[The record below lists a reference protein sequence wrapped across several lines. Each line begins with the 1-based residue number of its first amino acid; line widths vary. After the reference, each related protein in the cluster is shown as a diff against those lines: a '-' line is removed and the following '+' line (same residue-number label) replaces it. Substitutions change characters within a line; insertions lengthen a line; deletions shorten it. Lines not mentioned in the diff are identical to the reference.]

1 MKFDKNTSEPE
12 KTVQIELNQNLEKIK
27 KCSKCKKLL
36 PIKHFYHVNRTK
48 DGYDTQCRKCRL
60 DCKNT
65 QLQRPLVSDEKYQSL
80 IDLVKKREENEKI
93 LKDGFK
99 ICNLCNRKL
108 LFSEFAKNIRRAGGF
123 NDECR
128 DCVSKR
134 GAARY
139 EERGFSAPERINT
152 IRNGAKKIKLPYD
165 IDQKFLEEKFTEQ
178 CGLCFYSK
186 LLMTKTVGKSNT
198 ASVDRIQASKGYT
211 RDNVVLC
218 CDSVNSMKNSM
229 SYETF
234 VELCENIVVNKLS
247 ITDALRKSPEEKH
260 WRLRASDK
268 R

>member
-1 MKFDKNTSEPE
+1 MNSDKKKCEQE
-12 KTVQIELNQNLEKIK
+12 KTVQIELNQNLEKKK
-27 KCSKCKKLL
+27 KCNKCKKLL
-36 PIKHFYHVNRTK
+36 PINHFRHEKESK
-48 DGYDTQCRKCRL
+48 DGYDTQCRKCRM
-60 DCKNT
+60 DYENT
-65 QLQRPLVSDEKYQSL
+65 QLKRPLVTDERYQTL

-93 LKDGFK
+93 LKDGYK

-108 LFSEFAKNIRRAGGF
+108 PFSEFAKNIGRAGGF

-152 IRNGAKKIKLPYD
+152 IRNRAKKIKLPYD
-165 IDQKFLEEKFTEQ
+165 INQEFLEEKFTEQ

-186 LLMTKTVGKSNT
+186 LPMTKNVGKSNT

-234 VELCENIVVNKLS
+234 VELCENIVANKIP

-268 R
+268 K